1 MKDKELRRILWESGI
16 ISTDQKGDTIRYFGS
31 PPSRHSSC
39 AIREKT
45 HDQEKRIQD
54 QQDQIDFIL
63 KHLNIDI
70 EKFKGYVKKELDK

>member
-1 MKDKELRRILWESGI
+1 MKDKELRNLLDKEGFIYTHSPCVKIGSRGMWSIGNKLQRIEDKL
-16 ISTDQKGDTIRYFGS
+16 
-31 PPSRHSSC
+31 
-39 AIREKT
+39 
-45 HDQEKRIQD
+45 QD